1 MGLTA
6 AFFWRIFEETGS
18 INAYLAYK
26 QLFSLMTLKK
36 KKNIYKGKEGES
48 SQQQEFT
55 RERLSATGSNLKD
68 SVDEVRSGAV
78 N

>member
-36 KKNIYKGKEGES
+36 KKRIYIKARKERVVSSRNSPGKGC
-48 SQQQEFT
+48 Q
-55 RERLSATGSNLKD
+55 RLEAT
-68 SVDEVRSGAV
+68 
-78 N
+78 